1 MQHFRSLHFAAFHF
15 AANQFRGVAVNPNPI
30 DTHDGGGWIPEH
42 LYKWWKKQHEKKK
55 PTLAEVIEAVQENPV
70 EALKAV
76 PQVRQQFQGIDY
88 GQITQSY
95 EMAQFI
101 AKQLIITLEL
111 RRISDENDENDEI
124 MLLLM

>member
-1 MQHFRSLHFAAFHF
+1 MQHFRANHFAAFHF
-15 AANQFRGVAVNPNPI
+15 ASNQFRGVAVNPNI
-30 DTHDGGGWIPEH
+30 DTHDGGYIPEH
-42 LYKWWKKQHEKKK
+42 LLKWWKKQHEKKK

-76 PQVRQQFQGIDY
+76 PEARKQFQGIDY
-88 GQITQSY
+88 SKISNNA
-95 EMAQFI
+95 EMALFI

-111 RRISDENDENDEI
+111 RRISDENDENEAI

>member
-1 MQHFRSLHFAAFHF
+1 MASAWGKSWGLSWL
-15 AANQFRGVAVNPNPI
+15 NSWGTAVTPPQP
-30 DTHDGGGWIPEH
+30 DQHDGGYIPEH
-42 LYKWWKKQHEKKK
+42 LLRWWKKQHEKKK

-76 PQVRQQFQGIDY
+76 PEARKQFQGIDY
-88 GQITQSY
+88 SKVSNNA
-95 EMAQFI
+95 EMALFI

-111 RRISDENDENDEI
+111 RRIRDEEDETEAV

>member
-1 MQHFRSLHFAAFHF
+1 MQHFRANHFAAWHF
-15 AANQFRGVAVNPNPI
+15 ASNQFRGVAVTPQP
-30 DTHDGGGWIPEH
+30 DTHDGFGYWEKYWRK
-42 LYKWWKKQHEKKK
+42 LHEKKK
-55 PTLAEVIEAVQENPV
+55 PTLAEVVEIVQENPV

-76 PQVRQQFQGIDY
+76 PEARKQFQGIDY

-111 RRISDENDENDEI
+111 RRIELEDEESAIE